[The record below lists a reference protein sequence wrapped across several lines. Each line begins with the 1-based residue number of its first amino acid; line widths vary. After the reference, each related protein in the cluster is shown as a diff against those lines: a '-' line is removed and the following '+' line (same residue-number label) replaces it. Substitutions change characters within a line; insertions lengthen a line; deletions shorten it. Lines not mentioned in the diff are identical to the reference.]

1 MSESC
6 HRGHK
11 CMCFQCREN
20 DCEKY
25 QSEPPEWFE
34 NEPPEWFEKVYKML
48 KEKGVEKSIQKMKEA
63 E

>member
-11 CMCFQCREN
+11 CMCFQCGEN

-34 NEPPEWFEKVYKML
+34 KVYKIL
-48 KEKGVEKSIQKMKEA
+48 KEKGVAKSIQKMKESDNG
-63 E
+63 